1 MYRVITV
8 KIEDRKDILH
18 FKTTETD
25 LKPNDNVIIKSLLGE
40 EMGRVVKSFGSAFN
54 EIKNI
59 SIIPEILRKASE
71 KDIENFTKKTV
82 DEDSA
87 YSFCLE
93 KIQEREIPIKL
104 IKVSFF
110 TSERKA
116 IFYFTSEGRIDFRDL
131 VKDLAKKFKMRI
143 EMRQIGI
150 RDEAK
155 MIGGLGMCGRHICCK
170 TFLNSIEPITL
181 QMARKQN
188 LNINPIKISGQCG
201 RLMCCLSYE
210 DDIGG
215 RIYIEDQDE
224 LVGYNEEEDIDMNGT
239 ETIVNERPKMGNEST
254 TIFDNSKIGNS
265 TYKNK
270 EDEK

>member
-1 MYRVITV
+1 MFRVITV
-8 KIEDRKDILH
+8 KIDGRNDVLH
-18 FKTTETD
+18 FKTDETELRPD
-25 LKPNDNVIIKSLLGE
+25 DRVIIKSFLGE
-40 EMGRVVKSFGSAFN
+40 ELGVVVKSFGDVFN

-59 SIIPEILRKASE
+59 CCIPSILRKASE
-71 KDIENFTKKTV
+71 KDLENFSKKTL
-82 DEDSA
+82 DEKKA
-87 YSFCLE
+87 YDFCL
-93 KIQEREIPIKL
+93 KRIKDREIPIKL

-131 VKDLAKKFKMRI
+131 VKDLAKRFKMRI

-155 MIGGLGMCGRHICCK
+155 MVGGLGVCGRQLCCK

-181 QMARKQN
+181 QMAKRQN
-188 LNINPIKISGQCG
+188 LNMNPVKISGQCG

-210 DDIGG
+210 EDMGG

-224 LVGYNEEEDIDMNGT
+224 LIGYDEEEDLAEDVVHEWKEIP
-239 ETIVNERPKMGNEST
+239 VKLPGNE
-254 TIFDNSKIGNS
+254 DQ
-265 TYKNK
+265 
-270 EDEK
+270 

>member
-18 FKTTETD
+18 FKTTEEA
-25 LKPNDNVIIKSLLGE
+25 LKPSDPVIIESFLGE
-40 EMGRVVKSFGSAFN
+40 EIGLVVKEFGSVFDK
-54 EIKNI
+54 IKNLNC
-59 SIIPEILRKASE
+59 IPQILRKATE
-71 KDIENFTKKTV
+71 KDLDSFHKKSQ
-82 DEDSA
+82 EEQKA
-87 YSFCLE
+87 YDFCL
-93 KIQEREIPIKL
+93 KRIKDREIPIKL

-155 MIGGLGMCGRHICCK
+155 MIGGLGVCGRQLCCK
-170 TFLNSIEPITL
+170 TFLNCIEPITL
-181 QMARKQN
+181 QMAKRQN
-188 LNINPIKISGQCG
+188 LNMNPIKISGQCG

-210 DDIGG
+210 EDMGG

-224 LVGYNEEEDIDMNGT
+224 LVGYNEEEDVD
-239 ETIVNERPKMGNEST
+239 
-254 TIFDNSKIGNS
+254 
-265 TYKNK
+265 
-270 EDEK
+270 DEV

>member
-1 MYRVITV
+1 A
-8 KIEDRKDILH
+8 
-18 FKTTETD
+18 
-25 LKPNDNVIIKSLLGE
+25 NDNVIIKSLLGE
-40 EMGRVVKSFGSAFN
+40 EMGRVVKSFGDVFN

-59 SIIPEILRKASE
+59 SIIPEILRKATE

-87 YSFCLE
+87 YAFCLE

-116 IFYFTSEGRIDFRDL
+116 IFYFSSEGRIDFRDL

-155 MIGGLGMCGRHICCK
+155 MIGGLGMCGRNICCK
-170 TFLNSIEPITL
+170 TFLHSIEPITL

-188 LNINPIKISGQCG
+188 LNINPVKISGQCG

-224 LVGYNEEEDIDMNGT
+224 LVGYNEEEDIDMNGI
-239 ETIVNERPKMGNEST
+239 EMIVNGRTKMNSESGAT
-254 TIFDNSKIGNS
+254 FENSKIGDS
-265 TYKNK
+265 TFNNNKNRNK
-270 EDEK
+270 KDKK